1 MGKIED
7 GEKHFKYMHALY
19 KIVKKMQQYL
29 HRITESL
36 RF

>member
-19 KIVKKMQQYL
+19 KIVKKNAT
-29 HRITESL
+29 IFT
-36 RF
+36 